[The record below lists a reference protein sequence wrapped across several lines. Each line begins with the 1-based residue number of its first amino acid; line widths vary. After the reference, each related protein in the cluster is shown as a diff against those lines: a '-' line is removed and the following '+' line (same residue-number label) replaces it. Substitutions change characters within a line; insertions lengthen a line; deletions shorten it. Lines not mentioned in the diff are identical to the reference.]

1 MARNGEKSGS
11 GRDMG
16 LFNIGS
22 ACFKRKYRWMF
33 FIEDVCGTSS
43 DGSYGVNVLPP
54 SKGSRPNISFKEI
67 EANHVSETVY
77 FPGRP
82 DWKPIS
88 LTLYDFTI
96 KGTNRVFEWLKLYY
110 NVNDRDAKISPSVG
124 ESRILG
130 GALDYLIGSPL
141 IAAGTSNLNLMK
153 ATALKI
159 PQASLILYDGCG
171 NKIERWVFENV
182 WPQSAEFGELDM
194 QSSEVVTV
202 DVTLRY
208 DRAYVET
215 NAKTNI

>member
-11 GRDMG
+11 GRNMG

-43 DGSYGVNVLPP
+43 DGSYGTNVLPP

-96 KGTNRVFEWLKLYY
+96 QKTNRVFEWLKLYY
-110 NVNDRDAKISPSVG
+110 NINDEKTTIRPSVG
-124 ESRILG
+124 ESVL
-130 GALDYLIGSPL
+130 A
-141 IAAGTSNLNLMK
+141 N
-153 ATALKI
+153 ALKI
-159 PQASLILYDGCG
+159 PQASLILFDGCG
-171 NKIERWVFENV
+171 NKIERWIFENV
-182 WPQSAEFGELDM
+182 WPQSVEFGELDM

-215 NAKTNI
+215 NENTNI

>member
-1 MARNGEKSGS
+1 MAKMNGDKSGS
-11 GRDMG
+11 GRNMG

-33 FIEDVCGTSS
+33 FIEDICGTSS
-43 DGSYGVNVLPP
+43 DGSYGTNVLPP

-96 KGTNRVFEWLKLYY
+96 QKTNRVFEWLKLYY
-110 NVNDRDAKISPSVG
+110 NINDEKTTIRPSVG
-124 ESRILG
+124 ESRIFG
-130 GALDYLIGSPL
+130 GLFDYLIDSPL
-141 IAAGTSNLNLMK
+141 VAAGKSNLMK

-159 PQASLILYDGCG
+159 PQASLILFDGCG
-171 NKIERWVFENV
+171 NAIERWIFENV
-182 WPQSAEFGELDM
+182 WPQSVEFGELDM

-208 DRAYVET
+208 DRAYIE
-215 NAKTNI
+215 NI

>member
-11 GRDMG
+11 GRNMG

-96 KGTNRVFEWLKLYY
+96 QGTNRVFEWLKLYY
-110 NVNDRDAKISPSVG
+110 NVNDRVAEISPSVG
-124 ESRILG
+124 SFLSPVIS
-130 GALDYLIGSPL
+130 AGSN
-141 IAAGTSNLNLMK
+141 SLMK

>member
-11 GRDMG
+11 GRNMG

-43 DGSYGVNVLPP
+43 DGSYGTNVLPP

-96 KGTNRVFEWLKLYY
+96 QKTNRVFEWLKLYY
-110 NVNDRDAKISPSVG
+110 NINDEKTTIRPSVG
-124 ESRILG
+124 ESVL
-130 GALDYLIGSPL
+130 
-141 IAAGTSNLNLMK
+141 

-159 PQASLILYDGCG
+159 PQASLILFDGCG
-171 NKIERWVFENV
+171 NAIERWIFENV
-182 WPQSAEFGELDM
+182 WPQSVEFGELDM

-208 DRAYVET
+208 DRAYIE
-215 NAKTNI
+215 NI

>member
-11 GRDMG
+11 GRNMG

-33 FIEDVCGTSS
+33 FIKGVCGTNS

-96 KGTNRVFEWLKLYY
+96 QGKNRVFEWLKLYY
-110 NVNDRDAKISPSVG
+110 NVNEDAKIIPSVG
-124 ESRILG
+124 ASVL
-130 GALDYLIGSPL
+130 
-141 IAAGTSNLNLMK
+141 

-159 PQASLILYDGCG
+159 PEASLILFDGCG
-171 NKIERWVFENV
+171 NKIESWVFENV

-215 NAKTNI
+215 NDRNDI

>member
-11 GRDMG
+11 GRNMG

-33 FIEDVCGTSS
+33 FIKDVCGTVS
-43 DGSYGVNVLPP
+43 DSSYGTNVLPP
-54 SKGSRPNISFKEI
+54 SKGSRPSISFKEI
-67 EANHVSETVY
+67 EAQHVSETVY

-96 KGTNRVFEWLKLYY
+96 RNQNRVFEWLKLYY
-110 NVNDRDAKISPSVG
+110 RVNGTNVTIIPSVF
-124 ESRILG
+124 ESN
-130 GALDYLIGSPL
+130 
-141 IAAGTSNLNLMK
+141 IAAQTGIIPASGSGLRRNNQPD
-153 ATALKI
+153 AIKI
-159 PQASLILYDGCG
+159 PEAELILYDGCG
-171 NKIERWVFENV
+171 NAIERWVFENV
-182 WPQSAEFGELDM
+182 WPQSVEFGELDM

-208 DRAYVET
+208 DRAYIE
-215 NAKTNI
+215 NKI

>member
-1 MARNGEKSGS
+1 MAKMNGDKSGS
-11 GRDMG
+11 GRNMG
-16 LFNIGS
+16 LFDIGS

-43 DGSYGVNVLPP
+43 DGSYGTNVLPP

-96 KGTNRVFEWLKLYY
+96 KGTNRVFEWIKLYY
-110 NVNDRDAKISPSVG
+110 NINNKDVTISPSVG
-124 ESRILG
+124 SFLSPVIS
-130 GALDYLIGSPL
+130 AGSN
-141 IAAGTSNLNLMK
+141 SLMK

-159 PQASLILYDGCG
+159 PQASLILFDGCG
-171 NKIERWVFENV
+171 NKIERWIFENV
-182 WPQSAEFGELDM
+182 WPQSVEFGELDM

-208 DRAYVET
+208 DRAYIE
-215 NAKTNI
+215 NNLILN